1 MEAELISL
9 FFVSL
14 GALLCPIVSSL
25 LPNRI
30 IPETVFLLMVGML
43 LGPNVANIIQTGDAL
58 SLLSDL
64 GLGFLF
70 LLAGYEIDVAELSG
84 KGGRAGLI
92 TWFITFCLAL
102 GVAVPVGIYM
112 NDLLGGI
119 AIAITLTTTAFGT
132 LVPILKDRGLTDGA
146 IGKVIVQYG
155 VWGELCPVL
164 AIALLL
170 STRAKWLTAILL
182 VAFVAIAVAAG
193 FLSKKIQSEGTV
205 FRRLLNRYAETN
217 AQLTVRS
224 AIFLLIT
231 LVTISAVFEL
241 DIVLGSFAAGF
252 VLRTILPRGDAS
264 LEHKLN
270 GIAYGFFIPLF
281 FIVSGTKIAPQAVI
295 AEPLLLVVFILALL
309 LIRAV
314 PVYISLSLRK
324 DTKGF
329 GAPEKLS
336 VSLYCAVALPLIVA
350 VAQIATSIGVLS
362 QEIASVLIA
371 AGGITVLIMPLMA
384 SFALHSINAELLGAF
399 KSISKDPSQTI
410 QIIKKHRR
418 IERERNIASKHLFV
432 RNFNK
437 KGLPDNADN
446 PPEPDNVSESDS
458 ASEPDS
464 TPRFDKPAES
474 DKLTERGKPSK

>member
-14 GALLCPIVSSL
+14 GALLCPIISSL
-25 LPNRI
+25 LPNKI
-30 IPETVFLLMVGML
+30 IPETVFLLIVGML

-84 KGGRAGLI
+84 KGGRAALA
-92 TWFITFCLAL
+92 TWFVTFFLAL
-102 GVAVPVGIYM
+102 AVSVPVGIYT

-132 LVPILKDRGLTDGA
+132 LVPILKDRGLTDSA
-146 IGKVIVQYG
+146 IGKMIVQYG

-170 STRAKWLTAILL
+170 STRAKWLTIVLL
-182 VAFVAIAVAAG
+182 LSFVAIAVASAL
-193 FLSKKIQSEGTV
+193 LSKRLQREGTI
-205 FRRLLNRYAETN
+205 FRRMLKKYAETN

-224 AIFLLIT
+224 TIFLLIT

-252 VLRTILPRGDAS
+252 VLRAILPQGDAS

-281 FIVSGTKIAPQAVI
+281 FIISGAKIAPQAVI

-314 PVYISLSLRK
+314 PIYVSLSLRK

-350 VAQIATSIGVLS
+350 VAQVATSIGVLS

-371 AGGITVLIMPLMA
+371 AGGITVLIMPLLA
-384 SFALHSINAELLGAF
+384 SLALHSINAELMDAF
-399 KSISKDPSQTI
+399 KSISKNPSKTI
-410 QIIKKHRR
+410 QILKKHRK
-418 IERERNIASKHLFV
+418 IERERNIASEHVFA
-432 RNFNK
+432 RDANK
-437 KGLPDNADN
+437 KGLPDKTDN
-446 PPEPDNVSESDS
+446 PPECKNTSESN
-458 ASEPDS
+458 
-464 TPRFDKPAES
+464 KPT
-474 DKLTERGKPSK
+474 KLGKPS